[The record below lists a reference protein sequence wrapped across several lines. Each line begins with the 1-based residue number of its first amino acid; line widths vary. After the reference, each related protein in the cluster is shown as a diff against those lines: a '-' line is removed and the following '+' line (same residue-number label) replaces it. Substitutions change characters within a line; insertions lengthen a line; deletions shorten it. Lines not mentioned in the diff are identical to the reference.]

1 VERLLKKLNFKE
13 GTHNK
18 LCLHNIPDEQSQLK
32 NAFDELDQTEVIGFS
47 ALADEKSLD
56 FALFFFQ
63 EKSELDEI
71 IPKLIPHL
79 KDDAVLWCCY
89 PKKSS
94 KKYSSDITRDTGWAV
109 FGDFN
114 YEPVRQVAVDDD
126 WSALRFRSV
135 DHIKVM
141 TRKKSFTKRE

>member
-1 VERLLKKLNFKE
+1 MMEALLKKLNFKE
-13 GTHNK
+13 GEHNNV
-18 LCLHNIPDEQSQLK
+18 CLHNLPANLQEIQK
-32 NAFDELDQTEVIGFS
+32 AFTSFSETELIEYSDSLYKDV
-47 ALADEKSLD
+47 LD

-63 EKSELDEI
+63 KKSELDDA
-71 IPKLIPHL
+71 IPKLIPLL
-79 KDDAVLWCCY
+79 KEDAVLWCCY

-114 YEPVRQVAVDDD
+114 YEPVRQVAIDDD

-141 TRKKSFTKRE
+141 TRKRSFTK